1 MKIAIASDVKGFELK
16 EHLKDYLSEL
26 GFEMEDITPEKNKH
40 YYDAAVEMSEFIQAE
55 KADKGIII
63 DEYGVGPS
71 IIANKYKGIICANTF
86 DEHSAKMTNAH
97 NGANVMTMGSGMVG
111 VRLAEKIAETFA
123 RSTYDAGR
131 HQVRVDMLNKM
142 L

>member
-1 MKIAIASDVKGFELK
+1 MKIAIASDIKGFDLK
-16 EHLKDYLSEL
+16 EHLKNYLTEL
-26 GFEMEDITPEKNKH
+26 DFDMVDLTPEKNQEF
-40 YYDAAVEMSEFIQAE
+40 YDATVTIAKYIQE
-55 KADKGIII
+55 GKADKGIMI

-71 IIANKYKGIICANTF
+71 IVANKFKDIICANTF

-97 NGANVMTMGSGMVG
+97 NGANLMTMGSGIVG
-111 VRLAEKIAETFA
+111 VTLAEKIAETFA
-123 RSTYDAGR
+123 KSTYDGGR

>member
-1 MKIAIASDVKGFELK
+1 MKIAIASDKKGFDLK
-16 EHLKDYLSEL
+16 EHLCKYLIDL
-26 GFEMEDITPEKNKH
+26 GFEMVDVTPEQDISF
-40 YYDAAVEMSEFIQAE
+40 YDATIKIAEFIQE
-55 KADKGIII
+55 GKADKGIMI

-71 IIANKYKGIICANTF
+71 IIANKLKGIICANTF

-97 NGANVMTMGSGMVG
+97 NGANLMTMGSGIVG
-111 VRLAEKIAETFA
+111 VKLAEKIAETFA
-123 RSTYDAGR
+123 KSTYDAGR

>member
-1 MKIAIASDVKGFELK
+1 MKIAMASDSKGFALK
-16 EHLKDYLSEL
+16 EHLKDYLTDL
-26 GFEMEDITPEKNKH
+26 GFELVDLTPEADQN
-40 YYDAAVEMSEFIQAE
+40 YYDATVTITEYIQDE
-55 KADKGIII
+55 KANKGIMI

-71 IIANKYKGIICANTF
+71 ILANKFKDIVCANTF

-97 NGANVMTMGSGMVG
+97 NGANMMTMGSGMVG
-111 VRLAEKIAETFA
+111 VKLAEKIAETFA
-123 RSTYDAGR
+123 KSTYDGGR

>member
-1 MKIAIASDVKGFELK
+1 MKIAMASDSKGFDLK
-16 EHLKDYLSEL
+16 EHLKDYLSKL
-26 GFEMEDITPEKNKH
+26 DFEIVDLTPEKNEEF
-40 YYDAAVEMSEFIQAE
+40 YDVTVKIAEYIQE
-55 KADKGIII
+55 GKADKGIMI

-71 IIANKYKGIICANTF
+71 IIANKFKDIICANTF

-97 NGANVMTMGSGMVG
+97 NGANLMTMGSGMVG
-111 VRLAEKIAETFA
+111 VKLAEKIAETFA
-123 RSTYDAGR
+123 KSTYDGGR

>member
-1 MKIAIASDVKGFELK
+1 MKIAIASDDKGFALK
-16 EHLKDYLSEL
+16 EHLKTYLL
-26 GFEMEDITPEKNKH
+26 ALDFDIIDLTPEKSDGF
-40 YYDAAVEMSEFIQAE
+40 YESTVAIAEYIQAG
-55 KADKGIII
+55 KADKGIMI

-71 IIANKYKGIICANTF
+71 IIANKFKDIICANTF

-97 NGANVMTMGSGMVG
+97 NGANLMTMGSGMVG
-111 VRLAEKIAETFA
+111 VKLAEKIAETFA
-123 RSTYDAGR
+123 KSTYDGGR